1 MVDAGAL
8 AWRGVLDRAPSLAD
22 RAVATLRAVPRPV
35 MALQAQEAALLA
47 EIRGGDHRRAAA
59 RLRSLIAVADEL
71 GCPMLGD
78 RAARDAARLGLTV
91 NVRRR
96 RVHARAGWESLT
108 GTERMVA
115 ELVAAGKGNAA
126 IADALGVSRRTVE
139 SHLYHA
145 FAKLAVDN
153 RTALAVVVLAQR

>member
-1 MVDAGAL
+1 VAEWNHTFGDNEGPARAGAVVDD
-8 AWRGVLDRAPSLAD
+8 RGVGVERA
-22 RAVATLRAVPRPV
+22 RVG
-35 MALQAQEAALLA
+35 EA
-47 EIRGGDHRRAAA
+47 RR
-59 RLRSLIAVADEL
+59 
-71 GCPMLGD
+71 
-78 RAARDAARLGLTV
+78 
-91 NVRRR
+91 
-96 RVHARAGWESLT
+96 ARAGWDSLT

-126 IADALGVSRRTVE
+126 IADELGISRRTVE